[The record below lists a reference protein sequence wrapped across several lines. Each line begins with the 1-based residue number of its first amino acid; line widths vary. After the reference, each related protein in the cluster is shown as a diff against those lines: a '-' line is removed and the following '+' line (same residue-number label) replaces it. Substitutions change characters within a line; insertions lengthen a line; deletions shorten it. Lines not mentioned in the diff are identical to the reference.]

1 MPVKGGGVESDF
13 SRFMEAEVYDLVAR
27 NSAGIL
33 GMDKTT
39 MNNLVSL
46 FQGEASPVDALKL
59 LIMYIARQMG
69 RGEIDRRTGRELV
82 RTLQGIYG
90 RFGRDREMLRAAVM
104 KFLTLLKWVYD
115 SRVRVQRGSNFEG
128 LVRAIVGG

>member
-1 MPVKGGGVESDF
+1 
-13 SRFMEAEVYDLVAR
+13 MEVEVYDLVAR

-115 SRVRVQRGSNFEG
+115 SRVRVQRGSNFDG